1 MTPAVIL
8 LGAVTAGRLAELL
21 LARINTRALMSRG
34 AHEAA
39 AEHYPLIVALHA
51 LWLASLWIFGWE
63 QNIHRAWLAVFLA
76 LQLLRIWVLTTLG
89 ERWTTRIIVLPG
101 DALVSN
107 GPYRFISHPNYV
119 VVCGEIAV
127 LPLCLGLPW
136 LALVFSLA
144 NALILSVRVRAE
156 NSAASDPARI
166 ERISE
171 H

>member
-1 MTPAVIL
+1 MTPSVL
-8 LGAVTAGRLAELL
+8 VLGAVTTGRLAELL
-21 LARINTRALMSRG
+21 LARRNTRNLISKG
-34 AHEAA
+34 AFEVSPD
-39 AEHYPLIVALHA
+39 HYPLIVALHA

-63 QNIHRAWLAVFLA
+63 QNINQGWLAVFLA

-101 DALVSN
+101 TQLVSN

-136 LALVFSLA
+136 LALVFTLA
-144 NALILSVRVRAE
+144 NALILSVRVMAE
-156 NSAASDPARI
+156 NKVLRPNPGAD
-166 ERISE
+166 
-171 H
+171 